1 MTQRSVVSNK
11 TKARAARKAAPIVA
25 KGGVKAAKAT
35 GRHAVRGAKAEAKLA
50 RHALR
55 SSEPKSARY
64 TKYALFAVAGFA
76 LGSVLSRLGGGGQS
90 GTSSSFSGGTGL
102 HNPESGSPAADRGQ
116 TWGSGSSVGAAG
128 GASEAA
134 NYQTPGEANR
144 VGVDREYSDPT
155 AGPLIGRGGHPG
167 IDITERNQI
176 TEQRVRTG
184 IGEQVDTEDLPKIN
198 VEVNDGVAELRGPVP
213 SEDLKQKIG
222 EVASSTEG
230 VREVRNNLN
239 VGSV

>member
-1 MTQRSVVSNK
+1 MTQRRIVSNK

-25 KGGVKAAKAT
+25 RGGVKAAKAT

-50 RHALR
+50 RQALR

-64 TKYALFAVAGFA
+64 AKYAIFAIAGFA
-76 LGSVLSRLGGGGQS
+76 FGSLIGRLGGEGRN

-102 HNPESGSPAADRGQ
+102 HTPEPGSPAADRGQ
-116 TWGSGSSVGAAG
+116 TWGSGSTVGGAG

-144 VGVDREYSDPT
+144 VGVDREYSDPA
-155 AGPLIGRGGHPG
+155 AGPLIGRESSAGV
-167 IDITERNQI
+167 DMTERNQI

-198 VEVNDGVAELRGPVP
+198 VEVNDGIAELRGPVP
-213 SEDLKQKIG
+213 SEDLKRKIG
-222 EVASSTEG
+222 EVASGTEG
-230 VREVRNNLN
+230 VREVRNNLT
-239 VGSV
+239 VASV